1 MSEELF
7 YHYSTLTGAKAIFLS
22 GKLHPNLA
30 VNGPAVHGDG
40 VYLTTL
46 DPKLGREQVGRNN
59 WDGITR
65 RQDQK
70 MESYFEILLPSKKV
84 KRAKERRNIQVHT
97 GVLHLASYK
106 WSLRAWNGD
115 LLATQ
120 YFMVSSDGEAAMRH
134 GYAMGR
140 YTLCSNIATQE
151 NHPVYKQGGGF
162 CYLYTPNIGDQTG
175 VWGLLLG
182 TILRL
187 SCSLVTIL
195 PPHTRQYRG
204 STRLMTAAGKMR
216 PCECVRCTDGY
227 D

>member
-7 YHYSTLTGAKAIFLS
+7 YHYSTMAGAKAIFLS

-40 VYLTTL
+40 VYLTTM
-46 DPKLGREQVGRNN
+46 DPKRGREQVGRNN

-120 YFMVSSDGEAAMRH
+120 YFMVSSDGFATF
-134 GYAMGR
+134 
-140 YTLCSNIATQE
+140 TLTTFE
-151 NHPVYKQGGGF
+151 
-162 CYLYTPNIGDQTG
+162 TG
-175 VWGLLLG
+175 VWGLMLG

-195 PPHTRQYRG
+195 PPHMRQYRG
-204 STRLMTAAGKMR
+204 STRLMTAAGKMMR
-216 PCECVRCTDGY
+216 TCECVRCTDGY

>member
-7 YHYSTLTGAKAIFLS
+7 YHYSTMAGAKAIFLS

-40 VYLTTL
+40 VYLTTM
-46 DPKLGREQVGRNN
+46 DPKRGREQVGRNN

-120 YFMVSSDGEAAMRH
+120 HFMVSSDGEAAQRH

-140 YTLCSNIATQE
+140 YTLCSNIATLDNQHWRPDWCAGSVAVDNTPALLQLSNNSPSPHETIPWKYAVDDSSWQDDE
-151 NHPVYKQGGGF
+151 NLRVCPVY
-162 CYLYTPNIGDQTG
+162 
-175 VWGLLLG
+175 
-182 TILRL
+182 
-187 SCSLVTIL
+187 
-195 PPHTRQYRG
+195 
-204 STRLMTAAGKMR
+204 
-216 PCECVRCTDGY
+216 
-227 D
+227 